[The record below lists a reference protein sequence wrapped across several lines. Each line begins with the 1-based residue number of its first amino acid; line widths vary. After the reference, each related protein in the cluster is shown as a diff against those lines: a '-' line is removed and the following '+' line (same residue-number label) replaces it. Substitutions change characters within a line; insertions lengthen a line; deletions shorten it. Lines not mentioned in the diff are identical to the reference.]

1 MNQLFYGEFSLLPS
15 KLLKTTL
22 PVSTIIRY
30 EISARKTFL
39 KLYFY
44 LPGFT
49 YGAKTSRSSSSS
61 GSDWASNT
69 SSNPDLNNSEGS
81 EGKKSVTGK
90 LTPGLTTH
98 QEMPS
103 DQGGAGTRPS
113 SRQRRQKDRGE
124 RGDSR
129 GKTLS
134 HISGSSDQLLPT
146 FYENVSSIQNR
157 QKTLGKRRGINY
169 RFAFEKKQRK
179 EASIHFHFDISQPYR
194 IILDIGSHSKSPYLI
209 YYQHHLQHFD
219 CIRVKM
225 ILNDFLIFSFCH

>member
-1 MNQLFYGEFSLLPS
+1 MS
-15 KLLKTTL
+15 
-22 PVSTIIRY
+22 
-30 EISARKTFL
+30 
-39 KLYFY
+39 
-44 LPGFT
+44 GFT

-98 QEMPS
+98 QEAPS
-103 DQGGAGTRPS
+103 DHGGGGGAGTRPS
-113 SRQRRQKDRGE
+113 SRQRRQKDRGD

-157 QKTLGKRRGINY
+157 QKMLGRRRAGINY
-169 RFAFEKKQRK
+169 KFAFEKKQRK

-209 YYQHHLQHFD
+209 YYQHLQHFD
-219 CIRVKM
+219 CIGVKM
-225 ILNDFLIFSFCH
+225 IFKMTF